1 MKRLIIFLLLFA
13 AIKVAGQTTGYLRFD
28 TVLIY
33 KQGGTAELVLMN
45 KTKDSLGVLV
55 NYYGGRTRFMRS
67 RAIND
72 STIVVGLDTMT
83 IRGASGSN
91 YWELDGS
98 NNLVNKSFPGPKI
111 EINKRLSG
119 LDSGYVF
126 TSTLMGTN
134 PGEGT
139 GYKSFWHP
147 GKAAFRSGFTDASSF
162 NDAFIGLY
170 STSFGYNATA
180 SGVASVSL
188 GIGTLASGQGSI
200 AFGGSGTQATGN
212 NSTAGGLGSVSA
224 GLAATAFGNGSS
236 AAGASAFAV
245 GFGAAANGSASAAF
259 NQTTRAN
266 GDYSA
271 AFGEGSDA
279 RTKWGFVAGAFNQT
293 NYSLLIP
300 QFSIGKYS
308 DTTNAAEVFRIGGGT
323 AGTDRRNIYAV
334 DSNGHHIISR
344 PLDGDPLVDSGLV
357 WDNVDQ
363 KIKKVAPGSG
373 SGGSDATN
381 TELDLTMI
389 VDTATGGGIDTL
401 GNAYYRYSVTNDKRV
416 EHAVRYTS
424 TAGNNSWDGETEDSA
439 KLTLTATVTDLN
451 SQVYSKG
458 RAYGAL
464 QANGVWREMA
474 DLTLPNIGIGAYGL
488 FSASYRLPPIITGA
502 DVHNSGWSLA
512 AGARYTKAITLSIGT
527 NFQYDYPYVVEI
539 DTVLEKIAPYSARK
553 YLQAVASTA
562 LVESTPGSFY
572 NANLTNPVTI
582 HLHTSDGLAPGSSR
596 FRYEVATRRNCISA
610 STSLAGMNIQN
621 LVLFSPGGGYGHIG
635 AATGGGSQMPYIS
648 RVIFSGVGTH
658 AAVSQGGVYE
668 NSVFLQGIRGLNAG
682 SIGIAF
688 YKDNGTGMYAIAR
701 NNILIDQISAFTI
714 HESGSISSKFERGV
728 YSNNYWFSDTT
739 YAGTVFGS
747 EFVKRLDITG
757 NYVFGASSF
766 VTSAADTLNIIGNI
780 IRNISNKSL
789 TATSTPVYSTWRE
802 NFFEFTPPNIGS
814 TRSAISSAQT
824 TDSFIV
830 RKNIIHMKSALNID
844 ESQQVLERTATAANP
859 TETDFSNNI
868 IISNPPATR
877 YTKVYT
883 VDQASTEDFAAGMK
897 ADSNVYID
905 LTGNGFI
912 WVNSNPF
919 GGGSPS
925 SFSLADWQ
933 SRTDLEPNSIYID
946 LSANPDG
953 LRDIFVDP
961 DNGNWTLTSSANAN
975 LIRALYAG
983 MSTPPTFYPTKPS
996 YEQAVETVLRED
1008 NTSPYANWQHGGTY
1022 GGTGTSSSAIN
1033 NTILGSGFQL
1043 LNTTSQGI
1051 KTLVAGANVTLDS
1064 TTTSGSVI
1072 INSSGGG
1079 GSTDTARLW
1088 NTNGNSLPPTALKFG
1103 PTDPRTVSF
1112 INGNVNREFMRSTG
1126 QHLYGDDS
1134 TGITATIARVAI
1146 KNTADLAGLM
1156 IAGATS
1162 GVQSDISLTTTHTA
1176 TANNQ
1181 SMLGLSIAGSTATG
1195 GFTGVSATP
1204 ISVSH
1209 SLPSGTTLLN
1219 FDNPGASGTSE
1230 IRVSASN
1237 GAWRATS
1244 AGRAWTT
1251 VGNHMITPASANF
1264 QIMMEKSFAVVGA
1277 NFDSSGLNIGDGTRA
1292 AARFA
1297 IRGSKAQ
1304 ANWGV
1309 TGIQMALIAATYTDI
1324 NTNGTVAHTAINAIA
1339 QPTIANVAAST
1350 HTNASTLYIANAPA
1364 AGTNATLTNPW
1375 AVYVAAGKSFLG
1387 DDLTITDAAAAQLNL
1402 VHTAGSV
1409 TGAIRV
1415 DGSGNWFFTG
1425 SNTSPLFGLGGTTSS
1440 FPALIRDGA
1449 SIQVKLA
1456 DNSANANLKVLNQAY
1471 SESTWDNNDEVP
1483 TKNAIRD
1490 LTEGSMTQT
1499 LWRDFTINTTSGT
1512 SESDLYTY
1520 TTPANTLSADGQY
1533 LEYEISGVLDPTNN
1547 NGGINKTLRVYW
1559 AGTEVHEQSSTFSN
1573 FSAYTARVRVVRVS
1587 SANVRIFITWTHGAM
1602 GSGSSQTVLH
1612 MTNDFATTFSGTNII
1627 KVTGQSANA
1636 SEQMDVRY
1644 GVLRKTP

>member
-98 NNLVNKSFPGPKI
+98 NNLVNKSFPGTKI
-111 EINKRLSG
+111 EIDKRLSG
-119 LDSGYVF
+119 LDSGYIF
-126 TSTLMGTN
+126 TSTLTGSN

-200 AFGGSGTQATGN
+200 AFGGSGTQAIGN
-212 NSTAGGLGSVSA
+212 NSTAGGLGSVA
-224 GLAATAFGNGSS
+224 GGLAATAFGNGSS
-236 AAGASAFAV
+236 ASGASAFAV

-344 PLDGDPLVDSGLV
+344 PPDGDPDVDSLLV
-357 WDNVDQ
+357 WDNSDK

-373 SGGSDATN
+373 GGSGGATE

-389 VDTATGGGIDTL
+389 VDSATGGGIDTL
-401 GNAYYRYSVTNDKRV
+401 GNAYYRYTVTNDKRV
-416 EHAVRYTS
+416 EHAVRYASTS
-424 TAGNNSWDGETEDSA
+424 GNNSWDGETEDSA

-451 SQVYSKG
+451 NHVYSRG
-458 RAYGAL
+458 RAYGVL

-474 DLTLPNIGIGAYGL
+474 DLTMPNIGIGAYGL
-488 FSASYRLPPIITGA
+488 FSATYRLPPIITGA

-933 SRTDLEPNSIYID
+933 SRTDLEQNSIYID

-961 DNGNWTLTSSANAN
+961 DNGNWTLTNSANAN

-983 MSTPPTFYPTKPS
+983 MTTPPTFYPTKPS
-996 YEQAVETVLRED
+996 YEQAVETFLRGD

-1022 GGTGTSSSAIN
+1022 GGSGTSSSAIN
-1033 NTILGSGFQL
+1033 NTNSGSAFQL
-1043 LNTTSQGI
+1043 LNTTSQAI
-1051 KTLVAGANVTLDS
+1051 KTLVAGTNVTLDS
-1064 TTTSGSVI
+1064 TTTAGSVI
-1072 INSSGGG
+1072 INASGSGSS
-1079 GSTDTARLW
+1079 DTARFW
-1088 NTNGNSLPPTALKFG
+1088 NTNGNSLPATALKFG

-1112 INGNVNREFMRSTG
+1112 INGNVNRGFMRSTG
-1126 QHLYGDDS
+1126 QRLFGDDS

-1146 KNTADLAGLM
+1146 QNTANLAGLM
-1156 IAGATS
+1156 IAGATA

-1181 SMLGLSIAGSTATG
+1181 SMLGLAIAGSTATG
-1195 GFTGVSATP
+1195 GFTGISATP

-1375 AVYVAAGKSFLG
+1375 AVYVAAGKSNFQGGAVLG
-1387 DDLTITDAAAAQLNL
+1387 A
-1402 VHTAGSV
+1402 
-1409 TGAIRV
+1409 
-1415 DGSGNWFFTG
+1415 
-1425 SNTSPLFGLGGTTSS
+1425 GTTSIS
-1440 FPALIRDGA
+1440 PL
-1449 SIQVKLA
+1449 Q
-1456 DNSANANLKVLNQAY
+1456 
-1471 SESTWDNNDEVP
+1471 
-1483 TKNAIRD
+1483 
-1490 LTEGSMTQT
+1490 M
-1499 LWRDFTINTTSGT
+1499 TSGT
-1512 SESDLYTY
+1512 DHSSPAAGMWFYNGTRLGFSPSTTIKRVALTNDAAPSNGQIPIGNGTDYTAANITSSNSSITVTNGSGTIDLST
-1520 TTPANTLSADGQY
+1520 ALTL
-1533 LEYEISGVLDPTNN
+1533 T
-1547 NGGINKTLRVYW
+1547 
-1559 AGTEVHEQSSTFSN
+1559 AGTYSPTITNVSNVDASSFSGSVYYQRIGDQVTVWGWMDIDVTLGATSTSLAITLPVA
-1573 FSAYTARVRVVRVS
+1573 SALTNSSQLGGNIAGAGGFGAVVGRGTAGGDATNDRAQIDFLS
-1587 SANVRIFITWTHGAM
+1587 
-1602 GSGSSQTVLH
+1602 GSGTTSNPYFFKFTYQVL
-1612 MTNDFATTFSGTNII
+1612 
-1627 KVTGQSANA
+1627 
-1636 SEQMDVRY
+1636 
-1644 GVLRKTP
+1644 